1 MKIGLYGGTFDPIH
15 LGHMGAAKA
24 AVQYLGLDRLLLIP
38 AGIPPHKTMAENRA
52 EHRLAMTRLAAESMG
67 LGDRVQVLD
76 LELTREGK
84 SYTLDTV
91 KALKAQYPEDR
102 LFLLMGTD
110 MFFSFQHWYGPREI
124 GERCTLGA
132 FSREKD
138 DSPQRFEEQK
148 RLLKE
153 ALGVET
159 VLIPLPEVREISSTE
174 LRQELKNGGGRQ
186 LLAPAVYGYILR
198 EGLYGVKKDL
208 KHLSL
213 EDLRCAALSL
223 LKGKRIPHV
232 LGTEAT
238 AAKLALRWGA
248 DEETARRAALLH
260 DCTKKLTREQH
271 LALCRQYGIEID
283 EQERNEEQLL
293 HAASGAGVARN
304 VFGLGEDAVQA
315 IRWHTIGCG
324 EMTLL
329 DKIVYLADYIEP
341 TRDHSDLT
349 ELREL
354 AMEDLD
360 KAVLTVLS
368 MTAEYLEAQG
378 KTPHPNSVSA
388 RDHLK
393 GKQP

>member
-1 MKIGLYGGTFDPIH
+1 MKIGLYGGTFNPIH

-24 AVQYLGLDRLLLIP
+24 AARYLGLDRLFLIP
-38 AGIPPHKTMAENRA
+38 AGIPPHKAMKENMA

-67 LGDRVQVLD
+67 LDGRVEVLD
-76 LELTREGK
+76 LELEREGK

-91 KALKAQYPEDR
+91 RALKKDYPEDQ
-102 LFLLMGTD
+102 LYLLMGTD
-110 MFFSFQHWYGPREI
+110 MFFSFQNWYGPREI
-124 GERCTLGA
+124 GELCTLAA
-132 FSREKD
+132 FSREKSD
-138 DSPQRFEEQK
+138 DPRRFEEQK
-148 RLLKE
+148 RLLRE
-153 ALGVET
+153 TVGAET
-159 VLIPLPEVREISSTE
+159 VLVPLREVREVSSTE
-174 LRQELKNGGGRQ
+174 LREELKNGRGQ
-186 LLAPAVYGYILR
+186 DLLCPAVYGYILR
-198 EGLYGVKKDL
+198 EGLYGVEKDL
-208 KHLSL
+208 RQLSL
-213 EDLRCAALSL
+213 EDLRAAALSM

-283 EQERNEEQLL
+283 EEEEREEQLL
-293 HAASGAGVARN
+293 HGASGSGVARN

-315 IRWHTIGCG
+315 IRWHTIGRG

-329 DKIVYLADYIEP
+329 DKIIYLADYIEP
-341 TRDHSDLT
+341 TRDHCDLT

-354 AMEDLD
+354 SMRDLD
-360 KAVLTVLS
+360 KAVLT
-368 MTAEYLEAQG
+368 ALEMSAAHLKTQG
-378 KTPHPNSVSA
+378 KAPHPNSVSA

-393 GKQP
+393 GN